1 MQIPKVLPSLQTST
15 AIELEHLRHRPVPC
29 QFVTWTFSPKP
40 TVRCGRRRPGDRM
53 DFVFKYMLRS
63 LLRSLYLVRSI
74 GSIDTLGGNT
84 LVLTLYAHTHVYSIY
99 IKEHAFLVLICSLL
113 KGHLG
118 MYQFTLSKDV
128 AE

>member
-1 MQIPKVLPSLQTST
+1 MQIPKVLPSPQTST

-63 LLRSLYLVRSI
+63 LLRSLYLVGSI